1 MSVSVNPPKTPVT
14 AGSNGVAAA
23 TVPNVCKM
31 PGPPA
36 PFVPTPLPNIGKSGD
51 SPKGYS
57 KQVTVAGKKVAIKGA
72 SFGSTGDMASK
83 ATGGGIVSSNTHGP
97 TKFVGPGSMDVKIEG
112 KNVQLLSDP
121 MLNNCGPSG
130 TPANAATLLGVIQA
144 SGLVT
149 AVEAGP
155 CPICEKNHGELAETE
170 QTKVDAGGL
179 AAKFEAEV
187 RPLIKEAKARI
198 PPEDLPVSTMLGV
211 VACKCGKMYA
221 DQSAAT
227 TVELCNAAKG
237 AGMIH
242 PANVTLSYREAKP
255 VKDKAYLDTLSDV
268 EQRMGKLLGNS
279 LLFEKKWEEAS
290 RRAVE
295 SDKLR
300 KINASKTP
308 AAYPPGTCAAQK
320 TLVLLLEDGALAA
333 AMTERWYSSKESKTQ
348 APIKFRDARVHPRE
362 EIIDKFKH
370 GATVPPCGAC
380 EVIVPLLLC
389 DGGKIQCE
397 HKT

>member
-36 PFVPTPLPNIGKSGD
+36 PFVPTPLPNIGKSSD

-57 KQVTVAGKKVAIKGA
+57 KQVTIAGKKVAIKGA

-83 ATGGGIVSSNTHGP
+83 ATGGGVVSNNTHGP

-144 SGLVT
+144 SGMVT

-155 CPICEKNHGELAETE
+155 CPICEKSHGELAETE

-179 AAKFEAEV
+179 AANFDAQVKPV
-187 RPLIKEAKARI
+187 IAKAKALD
-198 PPEDLPVSTMLGV
+198 PPVEIPVSTMLGV
-211 VACKCGKMYA
+211 VECKCGKKYA

-237 AGMIH
+237 AGMVH
-242 PANVTLSYREAKP
+242 PADVTLSYGDGKDPLNAAYEASLKAVHERVGARLGQSALFRETWEKARARAAHSDEMRH
-255 VKDKAYLDTLSDV
+255 KDK
-268 EQRMGKLLGNS
+268 N
-279 LLFEKKWEEAS
+279 
-290 RRAVE
+290 
-295 SDKLR
+295 
-300 KINASKTP
+300 TP

-320 TLVLLLEDGALAA
+320 TLLLLLNDNALPA
-333 AMTERWYSSKESKTQ
+333 AMTERWYSHRGSKTQ
-348 APIKFRDARVHPRE
+348 APIKFLDERQGPRKE
-362 EIIDKFKH
+362 VIDKFKQ

-380 EVIVPLLLC
+380 ELIVPLLLC
-389 DGGKIQCE
+389 DGGKTSCE
-397 HKT
+397 HTS

>member
-36 PFVPTPLPNIGKSGD
+36 PFVPTPLPNIGKSSD

-57 KQVTVAGKKVAIKGA
+57 KQVTIAGKKVAIKGA

-83 ATGGGIVSSNTHGP
+83 ATGGGVVSNNTHGP

-155 CPICEKNHGELAETE
+155 CPICEKSHGDFAETE

-179 AAKFEAEV
+179 AANFETQV
-187 RPLIKEAKARI
+187 RPIIIEMEAMTPKK
-198 PPEDLPVSTMLGV
+198 PFPVSTMLGV
-211 VACKCGKMYA
+211 VACKCGKKYA

-237 AGMIH
+237 MIH
-242 PANVTLSYREAKP
+242 PANVTLSYRDAKP
-255 VKDKAYLDTLSDV
+255 VKEKAYLDTLSDV
-268 EQRMGKLLGNS
+268 EARMGKLLGKS
-279 LLFEKKWEEAS
+279 SLFEKRWEEAS
-290 RRAVE
+290 QRSLE

-300 KINASKTP
+300 KAKVSGTA

-333 AMTERWYSSKESKTQ
+333 AMTERWYNSKGDKTQ
-348 APIKFRDARVHPRE
+348 APIKFVDGRVQPRQ
-362 EIIDKFKH
+362 EIVDKFEH
-370 GATVPPCGAC
+370 GTTVPPCGAC
-380 EVIVPLLLC
+380 ELLVPLLLC
-389 DGGKIQCE
+389 DGGKLQCE